1 MLCEPMV
8 LCGNGHGGTV
18 TCQHMLAAPPEIPQ
32 EGPVV
37 SFMNRLAGE
46 GFFDRA
52 KHFTGVDSVVDFYC
66 FQPLTRFPE
75 VAEVESERSLA
86 TNLLLRFVRNIF
98 VHNAGAEGEK
108 WFQQHPQN
116 EIMICCMI
124 SVLEQLETCSDWGA
138 VRRKANKRGF
148 ELAGGNRR
156 DVVKFVAKR
165 LPCTCLKEL
174 HRAARKKLVK
184 EGVCRGCNMK
194 FPRSELFICTGCT
207 LTLYCSREC
216 QRTDWSRHKKYCGD
230 LITKMRTNSTDRH
243 LVN

>member
-1 MLCEPMV
+1 M
-8 LCGNGHGGTV
+8 LCGNGHSYGGTV

-108 WFQQHPQN
+108 WFQGYRSN
-116 EIMICCMI
+116 ETVIFCMI
-124 SVLEQLETCSDWGA
+124 NLLEIRETYSDWE
-138 VRRKANKRGF
+138 VVKRRSSRMSNRV
-148 ELAGGNRR
+148 AGGNRR
-156 DVVKFVAKR
+156 DAVKYVAKR

-174 HRAARKKLVK
+174 HSAARKKLNKV
-184 EGVCRGCNMK
+184 GLCINCLRRY
-194 FPRSELFICTGCT
+194 PRSQLHVCTGCKYAP
-207 LTLYCSREC
+207 YCSREC
-216 QRTDWSRHKKYCGD
+216 QRANWSLHKQYCGRPEVMARD
-230 LITKMRTNSTDRH
+230 LPSDY
-243 LVN
+243 VF

>member
-1 MLCEPMV
+1 MV
-8 LCGNGHGGTV
+8 LCGNGHSYGGTV
-18 TCQHMLAAPPEIPQ
+18 TCQHMLAAPPEIPL

-46 GFFDRA
+46 GFFKFKEDVFYPEETLVKTCLRILAHFPNVWNDDSDRA
-52 KHFTGVDSVVDFYC
+52 
-66 FQPLTRFPE
+66 
-75 VAEVESERSLA
+75 LA
-86 TNLLLRFVRNIF
+86 IDLLLLLLRNVIVCDSAMEGGSWLHQHRNNQ
-98 VHNAGAEGEK
+98 VA
-108 WFQQHPQN
+108 
-116 EIMICCMI
+116 ICTTI
-124 SVLEQLETCSDWGA
+124 NVLELRRTYSDVA
-138 VRRKANKRGF
+138 VIGKKATEACNK
-148 ELAGGNRR
+148 LTGGNRR